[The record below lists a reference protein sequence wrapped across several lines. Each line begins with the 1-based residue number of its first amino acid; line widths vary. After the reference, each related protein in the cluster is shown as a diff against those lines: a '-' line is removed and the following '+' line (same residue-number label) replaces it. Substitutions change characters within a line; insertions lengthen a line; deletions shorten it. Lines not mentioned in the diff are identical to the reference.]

1 MSGSALAPRPT
12 AEAKISSGR
21 TCTITLL
28 LAHEQLSTLFYLRP
42 RMVITIMSAYTFET
56 LDLVANLVDLPQ
68 VQEAK
73 SDISGHHAVIQ

>member
-1 MSGSALAPRPT
+1 
-12 AEAKISSGR
+12 
-21 TCTITLL
+21 
-28 LAHEQLSTLFYLRP
+28 
-42 RMVITIMSAYTFET
+42 MVITIVSAYTFET